1 MENNKSITL
10 NLGSAKGFSVKQI
23 IFEIKKKLGSKS
35 KIKILRKRTGDVAHL
50 VCQNNQARYKLNWS
64 PKFSNLKKIIDD
76 EVIWQKSLI

>member
-1 MENNKSITL
+1 MMFLLMKEW
-10 NLGSAKGFSVKQI
+10 
-23 IFEIKKKLGSKS
+23 
-35 KIKILRKRTGDVAHL
+35 KILQKRTGDVEHL